1 MLYLIGLGL
10 NDERDITLKAVDVA
24 RKCECFIETY
34 TNVWKGSLENLAKIL
49 GKEVKQLKRKD
60 LEDDIDS
67 FLERAR
73 NADVALFIP
82 GDPLAATTH
91 MDIAYEARK
100 RKIIVKIIHNASIF
114 SAVGEVGLQLYKFG
128 KTATIPMNAR
138 LESVIETLKMNKKA
152 GLHTMLLLDIDRE
165 KNVNLKVSEAVSM
178 LINKKLA
185 KETDM
190 LAVLSNAGDNS
201 KVYYDSARNLRNMNI
216 DVPAVIVVPGKMHFR
231 EKDFL
236 EALKW

>member
-10 NDERDITLKAVDVA
+10 NDERDITLKAVDIA

-34 TNVWKGSLENLAKIL
+34 TNVWKGSIDNLKKII
-49 GKEVKQLKRKD
+49 GKDVRQLKRKD

-67 FLERAR
+67 FLEKAR

-100 RKIIVKIIHNASIF
+100 RKILVKIIHNASIF

-138 LESVIETLKMNKKA
+138 LESVRETLKMNKKA

-165 KNVNLKVSEAVSM
+165 KNIDLKVHEAVR
-178 LINKKLA
+178 LLLGKKIVR
-185 KETDM
+185 ETDM

-201 KVYYDSARNLRNMNI
+201 KVFYDSARNLRTASI

>member
-10 NDERDITLKAVDVA
+10 NDERDITVKALDVA
-24 RKCECFIETY
+24 KKCECFIETY
-34 TNVWKGSLENLAKIL
+34 TNVWKGTVEGLSKLV
-49 GKEVKQLKRKD
+49 GKDVKQLKRKD
-60 LEDDIDS
+60 LEDNLDF
-67 FLERAR
+67 FLDRAR
-73 NADVALFIP
+73 NDDVALFIP

-100 RKIIVKIIHNASIF
+100 RKIAVKVVHNASIF

-128 KTATIPMNAR
+128 KAATIPMNAR
-138 LESVIETLKMNKKA
+138 LESVSETLKLNKKA

-165 KNVNLKVSEAVSM
+165 NNINLAVHEAIGM
-178 LINKKLA
+178 LISKKLI

-201 KVYYDSARNLRNMNI
+201 RVLYDSARNLRTESI

-231 EKDFL
+231 ERDFL
-236 EALKW
+236 EALNG